1 MLIKGYV
8 GVAGTIGVGKSTL
21 TVELAEALGF
31 EPALEDAG
39 ANPYLP
45 DFYKDMHGF
54 VTKMQIWFLSH
65 RVSEHRRIV
74 RRIREGVARGVVKDR
89 TVWEDIVFAKMFNKG
104 PDKVLS
110 DLDYQTYLGLFENM
124 VLHEPMFPELL
135 IHLACR
141 PETALERI
149 HRRGRPMETG
159 ITLDYL
165 KALRQAYGEF
175 LDEMRGFGVSVLR
188 VEWEEFLPL
197 SDLVALVQNHRQS
210 KQVRPAVGSQSPA

>member
-1 MLIKGYV
+1 MVIKGYL

-45 DFYKDMHGF
+45 DFYKDMRAH

-65 RVSEHRRIV
+65 RVAGHRRIV
-74 RRIREGVARGVVKDR
+74 RRIREGAAKGVVKDR

-104 PDKVLS
+104 PEKILT
-110 DLDYQTYLGLFENM
+110 DLDYQTYLGLFENL
-124 VLHEPMFPELL
+124 VLCEPLFPELL
-135 IHLACR
+135 IHLDCA
-141 PETALERI
+141 PETALARI
-149 HRRGRPMETG
+149 RRRGRPMEQG

-165 KALRQAYGEF
+165 TALRSAYCEF
-175 LDEMRGFGVSVLR
+175 LEEMKGFGVTVLR
-188 VEWEEFLPL
+188 VEWDEFLPL
-197 SDLVALVQNHRQS
+197 STLLELIKKHRVSTRTPTIEALVG
-210 KQVRPAVGSQSPA
+210 KI

>member
-1 MLIKGYV
+1 VLVKGYI

-45 DFYKDMHGF
+45 EFYRDMHAH
-54 VTKMQIWFLSH
+54 VTRMQIWFLSH
-65 RVSEHRRIV
+65 RVAEHRRIV
-74 RRIREGVARGVVKDR
+74 RRVREGAVRGVVKDR
-89 TVWEDIVFAKMFNKG
+89 TVWEDMVFAKMFNMG

-124 VLHEPMFPELL
+124 VLCEPFFPELL
-135 IHLACR
+135 IYLDCR

-149 HRRGRPMETG
+149 RRRGRPMEKG
-159 ITLDYL
+159 VQLDYL
-165 KALRQAYGEF
+165 QSLQQAYYEF
-175 LDEMRGFGVSVLR
+175 LGQMEGFGVSILKID
-188 VEWEEFLPL
+188 WEEFMPL
-197 SDLVALVQNHRQS
+197 SELVSRLSSRNKGHVLA
-210 KQVRPAVGSQSPA
+210 